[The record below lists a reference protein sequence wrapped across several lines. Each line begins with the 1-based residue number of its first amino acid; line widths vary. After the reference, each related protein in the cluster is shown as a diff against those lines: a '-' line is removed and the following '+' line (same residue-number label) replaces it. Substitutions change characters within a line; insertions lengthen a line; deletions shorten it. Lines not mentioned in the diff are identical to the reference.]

1 MMQYVKMP
9 QPLLVIG
16 LFYALVAAFYLF
28 SFIKDGYWRGMWSNV
43 WSTLLY
49 YPKRNAAA
57 LVIVLLL
64 VLFVD
69 LPVAK
74 LAKYYFNE
82 DFYRCIDF
90 VNAMGEGWFIG
101 GVVFSLFMIYQ
112 FLGKYQLVAVAK
124 MSFMASIFAGLF
136 NAILKVLINR
146 ERPGIGM
153 NPDHFFHFF
162 ATGCKHIGDLIYA
175 SNSMPSGHTITI
187 FAAIT
192 PFFLFAR
199 TVKIRLLLVFF
210 AAMICFAR
218 IYTLNHWVSDVFV
231 SSVLGCIIGRAAY
244 SCNKYRI
251 EESGK

>member
-9 QPLLVIG
+9 PPLLVIG
-16 LFYALVAAFYLF
+16 VFYAIVAAFYLF
-28 SFIKDGYWRGMWSNV
+28 SFIKDGYWRGMWGNV

-49 YPKRNAAA
+49 YPKRNVTVLA
-57 LVIVLLL
+57 VILLL

-82 DFYRCIDF
+82 DFYRCVDF

-101 GVVFSLFMIYQ
+101 GIVFSLFMIYQ
-112 FLGKYQLVAVAK
+112 FLGKHQLATVAK

-146 ERPGIGM
+146 
-153 NPDHFFHFF
+153 
-162 ATGCKHIGDLIYA
+162 
-175 SNSMPSGHTITI
+175 MPSGHTITI
-187 FAAIT
+187 FAAVT
-192 PFFLFAR
+192 PFFLFAK
-199 TVKIRLLLVFF
+199 TSKIRMLLVFF

-231 SSVLGCIIGRAAY
+231 SSILGSIIGRAAY
-244 SCNKYRI
+244 LCNKYRTDGN
-251 EESGK
+251 SQ